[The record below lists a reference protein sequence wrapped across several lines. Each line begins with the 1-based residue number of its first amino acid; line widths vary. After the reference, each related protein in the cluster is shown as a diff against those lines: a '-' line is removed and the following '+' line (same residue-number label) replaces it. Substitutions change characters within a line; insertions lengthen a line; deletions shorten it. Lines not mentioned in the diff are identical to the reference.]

1 MTVPPGTGD
10 QGDQADLPTP
20 LRFASVARLA
30 SRWPVATLCQRMGVS
45 RSGYYAW
52 SDRLRRLADANP
64 RRVASDALCVA
75 IQDCHARSR
84 GTYGSPRIHADLIAH
99 GIRCSRRRVARLMA
113 GLRLRGC
120 RRNGRRARPGA
131 RGMGA
136 PARAL
141 PAPDLVRRAFAVSGI
156 SRTNHIW
163 VADTTAIRTGEGW
176 LHLAVVID
184 LRSRRV
190 VGWGASAVLDA
201 TLTGN
206 AVRMALHRRRPARGQ
221 ELVHHSD
228 RGSTYTAWA
237 FQALLRQAGITCSM
251 GRPGTCLD
259 NAVAETFFATL
270 KVELIHR
277 NPWPTRADVVQ
288 AIFDYV
294 ETWYNPHRRHG
305 SLGYLSPVAFE
316 ASQPSAPSAP
326 KPMPVR

>member
-1 MTVPPGTGD
+1 
-10 QGDQADLPTP
+10 
-20 LRFASVARLA
+20 
-30 SRWPVATLCQRMGVS
+30 
-45 RSGYYAW
+45 
-52 SDRLRRLADANP
+52 
-64 RRVASDALCVA
+64 VASDALCVA

-99 GIRCSRRRVARLMA
+99 GIHCSRRRPADGRPPPA
-113 GLRLRGC
+113 GLPAPC
-120 RRNGRRARPGA
+120 RRARAGA
-131 RGMGA
+131 RGASA

-156 SRTNHIW
+156 SRTNHVW

-228 RGSTYTAWA
+228 RGSTYTARA

-277 NPWPTRADVVQ
+277 NPWPTRADG
-288 AIFDYV
+288 AGCATFRHSRR
-294 ETWYNPHRRHG
+294 WLGPRRHG
-305 SLGYLSPVAFE
+305 SLGNLSPVAFE

-326 KPMPVR
+326 KPLTVR

>member
-1 MTVPPGTGD
+1 MTVPPGTRD
-10 QGDQADLPTP
+10 QGDPADLPTR

-30 SRWPVATLCQRMGVS
+30 SRWPVATLCQAMGVS

-52 SDRLRRLADANP
+52 KDRLRRLADANP

-75 IQDCHARSR
+75 IQHCHARSR

-99 GIRCSRRRVARLMA
+99 GIRCSRRRVARLMT

-120 RRNGRRARPGA
+120 RRNG
-131 RGMGA
+131 
-136 PARAL
+136 
-141 PAPDLVRRAFAVSGI
+141 RRAFAVSGI

-176 LHLAVVID
+176 LHFAVVID

-206 AVRMALHRRRPARGQ
+206 ALRMALHRRRPARGQ

-277 NPWPTRADVVQ
+277 SPWPTRADVVQ
-288 AIFDYV
+288 AIFASV
-294 ETWYNPHRRHG
+294 ETWHTPHRRHG

-326 KPMPVR
+326 KPMTVR

>member
-1 MTVPPGTGD
+1 
-10 QGDQADLPTP
+10 
-20 LRFASVARLA
+20 
-30 SRWPVATLCQRMGVS
+30 MGVS

-52 SDRLRRLADANP
+52 KDRLRRLAAANP

-75 IQDCHARSR
+75 IQHCHARSR
-84 GTYGSPRIHADLIAH
+84 GTYGSPLIHADLVAH
-99 GIRCSRRRVARLMA
+99 GIRCSRRCVARLMA
-113 GLRLRGC
+113 GLHLRGC

-131 RGMGA
+131 RGVGA

-176 LHLAVVID
+176 
-184 LRSRRV
+184 
-190 VGWGASAVLDA
+190 GASAVLDA

-206 AVRMALHRRRPARGQ
+206 ALRMALHRRRPVTGR

-228 RGSTYTAWA
+228 RGSTSTAWA

-251 GRPGTCLD
+251 ERPGTCLD

-277 NPWPTRADVVQ
+277 SPWPSRADVVQ
-288 AIFDYV
+288 AIFASV
-294 ETWYNPHRRHG
+294 ETWYKPHRRHG

-316 ASQPSAPSAP
+316 ASQPSALSAP
-326 KPMPVR
+326 KPMTVR

>member
-1 MTVPPGTGD
+1 M
-10 QGDQADLPTP
+10 ADG
-20 LRFASVARLA
+20 F
-30 SRWPVATLCQRMGVS
+30 
-45 RSGYYAW
+45 
-52 SDRLRRLADANP
+52 P
-64 RRVASDALCVA
+64 RRHPTLLT
-75 IQDCHARSR
+75 HF
-84 GTYGSPRIHADLIAH
+84 
-99 GIRCSRRRVARLMA
+99 
-113 GLRLRGC
+113 
-120 RRNGRRARPGA
+120 PGHY
-131 RGMGA
+131 
-136 PARAL
+136 L
-141 PAPDLVRRAFAVSGI
+141 AVSGI

-206 AVRMALHRRRPARGQ
+206 ALRMALHRRRPVRGQ

-277 NPWPTRADVVQ
+277 RPWPSRADVFQ

-326 KPMPVR
+326 KPMTVR

>member
-1 MTVPPGTGD
+1 MEGPPP
-10 QGDQADLPTP
+10 AP
-20 LRFASVARLA
+20 R
-30 SRWPVATLCQRMGVS
+30 SRQPAPGGLE
-45 RSGYYAW
+45 
-52 SDRLRRLADANP
+52 
-64 RRVASDALCVA
+64 CVVRA
-75 IQDCHARSR
+75 IQDCHAGSR
-84 GTYGSPRIHADLIAH
+84 GTYGSPRIHADLVAH
-99 GIRCSRRRVARLMA
+99 GIRCSRRRVARLTGVWA
-113 GLRLRGC
+113 
-120 RRNGRRARPGA
+120 RRAV
-131 RGMGA
+131 
-136 PARAL
+136 

-156 SRTNHIW
+156 SRTNHVW

-190 VGWGASAVLDA
+190 VGWEASATLDA
-201 TLTGN
+201 SVTGN
-206 AVRMALHRRRPARGQ
+206 ALRMALHRWRPVTGR

-228 RGSTYTAWA
+228 PGSTSTAWA

-251 GRPGTCLD
+251 GRPATCLD

-277 NPWPTRADVVQ
+277 RPWPSRADVVQ
-288 AIFDYV
+288 AIFASV

-326 KPMPVR
+326 KPLTVR